1 MSKDL
6 TAAKRYAKALYEA
19 SKEQNTV
26 DAALSELQS
35 AAAVLE
41 SSADLIQVLSHPNID
56 TSAKTGLVKSVFGA
70 HVSQLVLNTL
80 VLLVERK
87 RAELIPAV
95 YEELVKITGEALG
108 RAEAV
113 VYSPKPLSEREA
125 EAVARTFTVLT
136 GKMIQV
142 SNVVDESLL
151 GGIKVRIGDKLYDG
165 SLSGKLK
172 RIEKALQASQAL

>member
-19 SKEQNTV
+19 SKEQGKV
-26 DAALSELQS
+26 DEAIAEMQ
-35 AAAVLE
+35 AAASVLE
-41 SSADLIQVLSHPNID
+41 NNPDMALVLTHPNID
-56 TSAKTGLVKSVFGA
+56 ASAKTDLIRGVFEGKL
-70 HVSQLVLNTL
+70 SDIVLNIL

-87 RAELIPAV
+87 RTELIPAV
-95 YEELVKITGEALG
+95 SEQFVRIADESLG

-113 VYSPKPLSEREA
+113 VYSPKTLSPQETSSIAER
-125 EAVARTFTVLT
+125 FTSLT
-136 GKMIQV
+136 GKTIHV
-142 SNVVDESLL
+142 SNIVDESLL

-172 RIEKALQASQAL
+172 RLEKALQASQAL